1 MEGNNHE
8 IQFKDVLIKLI
19 DYRNYIYHKKRSIIL
34 VSLLFFIIGFIYS
47 LTCVSEYNA
56 ELTFV
61 VEDDGGSSSTTF
73 SSIANQFGYNFAD
86 SKPGTFSQNNIL
98 ELLKS
103 RGVIVGALMQTAIV
117 DDLQDLLVEHFIRIN
132 DLLDERKLSDEFLAF
147 SFAHEI
153 SYVHDSVLGV
163 IWSTIVEENL
173 TIERKSEKANIISLS
188 YVSLN
193 QKFAK
198 EFVEKLINEMS
209 KMYISHQTAQSNN
222 TLEFLQE
229 RADSI
234 FSELKIAEKEFA
246 KVKDINQRIIKARG
260 RLKEMQ
266 LKRKVEVL
274 NTMYIEVIKNLELS
288 KMKLLSKTPIINII
302 DKPVLPLEEDKK
314 SNIFTGFLFGFFGG
328 FLSLIYFLFRK
339 LFKDALA
346 TY

>member
-1 MEGNNHE
+1 MEDNNHE
-8 IQFKDVLIKLI
+8 IQLKDILIKLI
-19 DYRNYIYHKKRSIIL
+19 DYRKYIQNKKRSIFL
-34 VSLLFFIIGFIYS
+34 VSLLFFIIGFLYS
-47 LTCVSEYNA
+47 LTSATEYNA

-61 VEDDGGSSSTTF
+61 VEDDAGSSATAF
-73 SSIANQFGYNFAD
+73 SGLANQFGFNFAD
-86 SKPGTFSQNNIL
+86 SKASTFSQNNIL

-103 RGVIVGALMQTAIV
+103 RGVIVGALMQTAVV
-117 DDLQDLLVEHFIRIN
+117 DDSQDLLVEHYLRIN
-132 DLLDERKLSDEFLAF
+132 DLIDEHKMSKESLAI
-147 SFAHEI
+147 SFADEI
-153 SYVHDSVLGV
+153 SYFHDSILSV
-163 IWSTIVEENL
+163 IWSTIVSENL
-173 TIERKSEKANIISLS
+173 VIERKSEKANIINLS

-222 TLEFLQE
+222 TFEFLQE

-234 FSELKIAEKEFA
+234 FLELKIAEKEFA

-266 LKRKVEVL
+266 LKRNVEVL
-274 NTMYIEVIKNLELS
+274 NTMYLEIIKNLELT

-302 DKPVLPLEEDKK
+302 DEPVLPLENDKK
-314 SNIFTGFLFGFFGG
+314 SNVFIGFFFGFFGG

-339 LFKDALA
+339 LFNDALA
-346 TY
+346 TS